1 MMNKSVLVGAL
12 CVFLCACGE
21 RAALTM
27 ALEEAGDN
35 RLELLEVINYYKT
48 EQQDS
53 LKLEAARFLIENM
66 PGHGTVWSE
75 AIDSFRQKVTTSDS
89 LVDMKVMNAW
99 WDELEKNDKPVMQ
112 ADVRHLKAEFL
123 IKEIDKAFE
132 IWQSVPWKGEV
143 SSDLFCKY
151 VLPYRFSTELL
162 VDGWRDSLF
171 NAYFPLVKEAKT
183 TKEAFEIVHDT
194 IWKRLL
200 SSSSHFPHII
210 DVVAMQHQ
218 RKAMCMQRCV
228 ALGAVMRALCIPA
241 AIDNI
246 GRWANYSNNGH
257 AWAAL
262 IAKEGTY
269 SIFEDEWEAKINN
282 RIDATIFEI
291 DYPIAEDYP
300 LATDFKKKYSKIWR
314 STYQRNEHIGADA
327 VEWEAMQQFINPFW
341 VDVSADYGLVGEI
354 SLSTEDVTSETVY
367 LCTYSTGRG
376 WMPVDYGKFE
386 DRKLRFT
393 SLGDSVLYAVVE
405 YKEGKLIPLANPFL
419 LTKHSQIE
427 IIPDATNMRT
437 VVLKR
442 KYPLTGKWMNK
453 WAPMVGGRFEGS
465 NDADFRQMEVLC
477 VIDSI
482 PVFHNVEPVNSLSPY
497 RYVRYVSPK
506 DSEGVLA
513 EVYFYGENGEIKVVP
528 GKSTI
533 DKVELSLDRDA
544 LTRPDYRTG
553 FIQGYDLGSP
563 QGIVYITYLPWNDD
577 NFVIPGHDYELFYFD
592 KDWVSLG
599 KKTAESYMLTFDK
612 VPANALL
619 YLKDHSEG
627 SEERPF
633 TYSNG
638 KQVWW

>member
-1 MMNKSVLVGAL
+1 M
-12 CVFLCACGE
+12 
-21 RAALTM
+21 
-27 ALEEAGDN
+27 
-35 RLELLEVINYYKT
+35 
-48 EQQDS
+48 
-53 LKLEAARFLIENM
+53 
-66 PGHGTVWSE
+66 
-75 AIDSFRQKVTTSDS
+75 
-89 LVDMKVMNAW
+89 
-99 WDELEKNDKPVMQ
+99 
-112 ADVRHLKAEFL
+112 
-123 IKEIDKAFE
+123 
-132 IWQSVPWKGEV
+132 
-143 SSDLFCKY
+143 
-151 VLPYRFSTELL
+151 
-162 VDGWRDSLF
+162 
-171 NAYFPLVKEAKT
+171 
-183 TKEAFEIVHDT
+183 
-194 IWKRLL
+194 
-200 SSSSHFPHII
+200 
-210 DVVAMQHQ
+210 AMQHQ

-228 ALGAVMRALCIPA
+228 ALGAVMRALCIPT

-262 IAKEGTY
+262 VTKEGTY

-291 DYPIAEDYP
+291 DYPIAKDYP

-314 STYQRNEHIGADA
+314 STYQRHEKIETDM
-327 VEWEAMQQFINPFW
+327 VEWEAMRQFVNPFL

-354 SLSTEDVTSETVY
+354 SLSTENGTSGIVY

-376 WMPVDYGKFE
+376 WLPVDYGKFE
-386 DRKLRFT
+386 GRNLRFT

-405 YKEGKLIPLANPFL
+405 YKEGKPIPLANPFL
-419 LTKHSQIE
+419 LVNHSQIE
-427 IIPDATNMRT
+427 IIPDTTNMRT

-453 WAPMVGGRFEGS
+453 WAPMIGGRFEGS
-465 NDADFRQMEVLC
+465 NDEDFKQMEVLC
-477 VIDSI
+477 VSEDM
-482 PVFHNVEPVNSLSPY
+482 PVFHNVELVNSESSY
-497 RYVRYVSPK
+497 RYVRYVSPQN
-506 DSEGVLA
+506 SEGVLA
-513 EVYFYGENGEIKVVP
+513 EVFFYGENEEIKAVP

-553 FIQGYDLGSP
+553 FVQGYDLGSP
-563 QGIVYITYLPWNDD
+563 QKLVSITYLPWNDD
-577 NFVIPGHDYELFYFD
+577 NFVIPEHDYELFYFD
-592 KDWVSLG
+592 MEWISLG
-599 KKTAESYMLTFDK
+599 KKTAESYMLTYDD

>member
-1 MMNKSVLVGAL
+1 MKKSIWTGIVCVL
-12 CVFLCACGE
+12 LCACGE
-21 RAALTM
+21 RSSLTV

-35 RLELLEVINYYKT
+35 RMELLKVISHYKT
-48 EQQDS
+48 DENRHL
-53 LKLEAARFLIENM
+53 LKQKAAQFLIENM
-66 PGHGTVWSE
+66 PGHGTVRSE
-75 AIDSFRQKVTTSDS
+75 AIDSFRQKVAASDS

-99 WDELEKNDKPVMQ
+99 WDKLAENDKPMMQ
-112 ADVRHLKAEFL
+112 ADVRHLKADFL

-132 IWQSVPWKGEV
+132 TWQSVPWKDEV
-143 SSDLFCKY
+143 NFDLFCQY

-162 VDGWRDSLF
+162 VDGWRDSLY

-200 SSSSHFPHII
+200 SSSSHFPYLI

-257 AWAAL
+257 AWTAL

-314 STYQRNEHIGADA
+314 STYQRNEQTGTDA
-327 VEWEAMQQFINPFW
+327 MEWEAVRQFVNPFMI
-341 VDVSADYGLVGEI
+341 DVSADYGLKGEI
-354 SLSTEDVTSETVY
+354 SLSTENGNRETVY
-367 LCTYSTGRG
+367 LCTYSTGKG
-376 WMPVDYGKFE
+376 WLPVDYGKFE
-386 DRKLRFT
+386 GRDLCFT
-393 SLGDSVLYAVVE
+393 ALGDSVLYAVME
-405 YKEGKLIPLANPFL
+405 YKEGKPVPLANPFL
-419 LTKHSQIE
+419 LANHSQVE
-427 IIPDATNMRT
+427 IVPDTTNLRT

-465 NDADFRQMEVLC
+465 NDADFKQMEVLC
-477 VIDSI
+477 VAEEM
-482 PVFHNVEPVNSLSPY
+482 PVFHNVELVNSGNSY
-497 RYVRYVSPK
+497 RYVRYVSPEE
-506 DSEGVLA
+506 SEGVLA
-513 EVYFYGENGEIKVVP
+513 EVFFYGENGEIKAVP

-544 LTRPDYRTG
+544 VTRPDYRTG

-563 QGIVYITYLPWNDD
+563 QKLTSIVYLPWNDD
-577 NFVIPGHDYELFYFD
+577 NFVLPGHDYELFYFD
-592 KDWVSLG
+592 MGWISLG
-599 KKTAESYMLTFDK
+599 RQKARDYELVYEN
-612 VPANALL
+612 VPQNSLL
-619 YLKDHSEG
+619 YLKNYTAG

-633 TYSNG
+633 TYEGG